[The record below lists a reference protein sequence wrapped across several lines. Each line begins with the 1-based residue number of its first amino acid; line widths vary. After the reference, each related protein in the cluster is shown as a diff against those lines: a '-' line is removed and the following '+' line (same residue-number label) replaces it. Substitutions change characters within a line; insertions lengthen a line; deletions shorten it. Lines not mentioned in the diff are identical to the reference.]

1 MYNIHIMV
9 EFVLPINEEV
19 EAPLGSIF
27 RKILANRGVRF
38 EDLTLVKTYDPFL
51 MEGMYEAVDRISF
64 AIKRD
69 ERILIHGDY
78 DADGITSLALLFR
91 VLRDFGVK
99 VIPYIPNRFSEG
111 YGFSTNAIR
120 KAKEEGVGLIITVD
134 CGISSYNEVEEAKS
148 KGIDVIITDHHLK
161 PPKVPRT
168 IIVHPEG
175 YPNEGL
181 TGVGVAF
188 KLAHALYQHMNLEN
202 WKTKLYN
209 LMDLVAVGTIADL
222 GVLLGENRLLVKH
235 GLNVLSNGTAKAGF
249 KAIYKG
255 AGISPPIKTWHI
267 SFVIAPRLNAAG
279 RLKTAMKSFELL
291 TKTRG
296 KDAKVFAEE
305 IERLNRERQK
315 LQNRIYDML
324 LREINGDEPV
334 VFAYAEG
341 LHEGVIGIVASKL
354 SETFNKPAFVISVKG
369 ETSKG
374 SARGIEPFNVFESLN
389 TIGEIFEN
397 YGGHA
402 LAGGFT
408 IKTHLLEK
416 LRKHLNDY
424 ALKVAPGGF
433 KKTIKIDAE
442 VFYEDLIGDD
452 FWRDKYE
459 LEPYGPGFPEPV
471 LLLKNTRKTVISSDN
486 SKVLVLGDKGI
497 CEFNAKGKVRGKGD
511 LVITNLRRGRDGT
524 IYGDVLGEI

>member
-1 MYNIHIMV
+1 MV
-9 EFVLPINEEV
+9 EFVLPGDEEV
-19 EAPLGSIF
+19 DAPLGSIF
-27 RKILANRGVRF
+27 RRVLANRGVEFR
-38 EDLTLVKTYDPFL
+38 ELTLVKTYNPFL
-51 MEGMYEAVDRISF
+51 MEGMYDAVDRISH

-69 ERILIHGDY
+69 EKVLIHGDY

-91 VLRDFGVK
+91 VLKDFGVK

-111 YGFSTNAIR
+111 YGFSINAIK
-120 KAKEEGVGLIITVD
+120 KAKEEGASLIITVD
-134 CGISSYNEVEEAKS
+134 CGISSYYEVEEARA

-161 PPKVPRT
+161 PPKVPRA
-168 IIVHPEG
+168 IIVHPQG

-188 KLAHALYQHMNLEN
+188 KVAHALYQYMNLEK
-202 WKTKLYN
+202 WEVRLYK
-209 LMDLVAVGTIADL
+209 LMDLVAVGTVADL
-222 GVLLGENRLLVKH
+222 GSLLGENRLMVKH
-235 GLNVLSNGTAKAGF
+235 GLKVLSDGTAKAGF

-291 TKTRG
+291 TKTKG
-296 KDAKVFAEE
+296 KDVKVFAEE
-305 IERLNRERQK
+305 IEKLNRERQK
-315 LQNRIYDML
+315 LQRQIYEVL
-324 LREINGDEPV
+324 IKEVREDEPI
-334 VFAYAEG
+334 VFVYSEG

-354 SETFNKPAFVISVKG
+354 SETFNKPAFVISIKG
-369 ETSKG
+369 EISKG

-433 KKTIKIDAE
+433 KKVIKIDAE
-442 VFYEDLIGDD
+442 VFYEDIVSND
-452 FWRDKYE
+452 FWKDKNE
-459 LEPYGPGFPEPV
+459 LEPYGPGFPEPIF
-471 LLLKNTRKTVISSDN
+471 LLKNTKKTVVSSDN
-486 SKVLVLGDKGI
+486 TKVMIFGDKGI
-497 CEFNAKGKVRGKGD
+497 CEFDAKGRVAGKGD

-524 IYGDVLGEI
+524 IYGDILGEM